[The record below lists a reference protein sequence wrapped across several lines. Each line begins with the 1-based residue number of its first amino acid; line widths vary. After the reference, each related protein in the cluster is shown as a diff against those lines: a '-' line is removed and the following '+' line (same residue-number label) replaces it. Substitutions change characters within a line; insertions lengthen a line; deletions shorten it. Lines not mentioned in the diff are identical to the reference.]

1 MIYKDRE
8 DAAFALIPKLEE
20 YRNKDCVVMAI
31 PRGAVP
37 LGYVI
42 ARHFGFPM
50 ELLLTKKIGHPN
62 NREYAIGAVS
72 LETELID
79 ENSGVPDSYL
89 QEEISRIRQSLR
101 ERRDKFMGNRLPVDI
116 KDKIVIIIDDGIAT
130 GHTMLASIALLR
142 SKHPKKIVVAVPV
155 AAPET
160 AGKIKKLAD
169 EFICPYFPEEFYGVG
184 AFYEDFSE
192 VTDDDVLKFLEQSQQ
207 NHSL

>member
-31 PRGAVP
+31 PRGGVP
-37 LGYVI
+37 LGYVV

-79 ENSGVPDSYL
+79 ENSGVPDAYL

-116 KDKIVIIIDDGIAT
+116 KDQIVIIIDDGIAT

-142 SKHPKKIVVAVPV
+142 SKQPKKIVVAVPV
-155 AAPET
+155 AAQET

-169 EFICPYFPEEFYGVG
+169 EFICPYYPEEFYGVG
-184 AFYEDFSE
+184 ACYEDFSE
-192 VTDDDVLKFLEQSQQ
+192 VTDDDVIKLLEQSQQ
-207 NHSL
+207 NHSS